1 MAWQCD
7 QDAYAFSGQK
17 CSAQSI
23 VFMHD
28 NWVEAGFIERM
39 AEIASQRKFGDGT
52 IGPILSWSNAAIKEH
67 VTNLLAIPGA
77 RLLFGGNP
85 VTENGADK
93 VPDQYGVFEPTAVF
107 VPIEEVVK
115 DEHFGTVTHELFG
128 PVQVVTSFADDQLE
142 SHVLASCER
151 MTDHLSAAIVSNDP
165 AFNARCT
172 GSTINGTTYVGIRAR
187 TTGAPVQH
195 WFGPAGDPRAGGI
208 HTIEAIQQTWSCHRE
223 LIIDGVV
230 PEGWVRPAPT

>member
-93 VPDQYGVFEPTAVF
+93 VPGQYGVFEPTAVF